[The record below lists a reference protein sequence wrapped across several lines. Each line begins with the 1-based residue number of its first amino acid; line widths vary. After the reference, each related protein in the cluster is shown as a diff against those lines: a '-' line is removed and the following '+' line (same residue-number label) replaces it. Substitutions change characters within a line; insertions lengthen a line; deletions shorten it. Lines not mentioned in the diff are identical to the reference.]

1 VRAILL
7 ILGAAISLG
16 AAEVSFVVRN
26 FSLPVFDSA
35 GHLIRRLK
43 ADSGTG
49 LDSPRLDNG
58 RVEFFRPGSDQPT
71 GVLTFAQALYA
82 SRAERISGDGTVKLV
97 APMATISGRGYE
109 CQLETGLL
117 ELRSEVTVFNE
128 RFRMNGEHAKVD
140 FDPKQ
145 SDLVRE
151 ATVTGNVTVEPLATA
166 SAAFDR
172 AQTESA
178 RFSAAE
184 QKIFLKSPVT
194 LWKKGEKG
202 LWEKPGSEFLEID
215 LNEKPAVAPQ
225 KP

>member
-1 VRAILL
+1 MRAILL

-16 AAEVSFVVRN
+16 AAEVSFVVRDL
-26 FSLPVFDSA
+26 SLPVFDLA
-35 GHLIRRLK
+35 GNLVRRLK

-49 LDSPRLDNG
+49 LNSPRLDNG

-82 SRAERISGDGTVKLV
+82 SREERISGAGTIELV
-97 APMATISGRGYE
+97 APLATISGRGYE
-109 CQLETGLL
+109 CQLETGRL
-117 ELRSEVTVFNE
+117 ELRSDVTVFDE
-128 RFRMNGEHAKVD
+128 RFRMKGEHAKVD

-145 SDLVRE
+145 IDLIRA

-166 SAAFDR
+166 AFDR
-172 AQTESA
+172 AHTESA

-184 QKIFLKSPVT
+184 QKIFLKNPVT
-194 LWKKGEKG
+194 VWRKGEKA

-215 LNEKPAVAPQ
+215 LSEKPAVTPQ